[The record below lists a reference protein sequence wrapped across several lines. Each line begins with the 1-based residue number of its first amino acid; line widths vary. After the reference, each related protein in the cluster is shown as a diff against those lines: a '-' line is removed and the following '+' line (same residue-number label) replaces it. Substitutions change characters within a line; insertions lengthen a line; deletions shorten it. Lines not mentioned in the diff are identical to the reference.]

1 MPGSQGMGQLDKEA
15 QGSPDVNGCCERGEL
30 DAPKDGN
37 KVGLTRSSVEVDMR
51 PSQRSGDIM
60 MLTNASVS
68 RLMGW

>member
-1 MPGSQGMGQLDKEA
+1 MGQLDKEA
-15 QGSPDVNGCCERGEL
+15 QGSPDVNGCYESGEL
-30 DAPKDGN
+30 DALKDGN
-37 KVGLTRSSVEVDMR
+37 KVGLTSSSVEVDMR

>member
-15 QGSPDVNGCCERGEL
+15 QGSPDVNGCYERGEL
-30 DAPKDGN
+30 DALKDGN